1 MGTAPI
7 EKTVLDSTDVLPTSS
22 PLAICLVDQ
31 KDMTGSAIRKYE
43 IILPMTDHIPNS
55 SGDNLLVTISMKI
68 IPVKTLIKPT
78 TSAISPE
85 YVTRISL
92 NYFN

>member
-1 MGTAPI
+1 M
-7 EKTVLDSTDVLPTSS
+7 LDNSEVLPTFS

-31 KDMTGSAIRKYE
+31 KEITGSAIRKYE
-43 IILPMTDHIPNS
+43 IIPPIRDHIPNS
-55 SGDNLLVTISMKI
+55 SGVSLLVTISTKV

-85 YVTRISL
+85 YVTLMSL
-92 NYFN
+92 N